1 MPTPAPITGLVPE
14 PQRSAASAAPLRAP
28 VEIKPSA
35 GRAGPGPTLLV
46 PLKRID
52 FGKQPKNTT
61 LQRVIQIRNVGKTEL
76 KIESVSPSWG
86 CTAVDFPKSLAPG
99 KAGSVKVKVDTGA
112 SPGEHTKSVTIKS
125 NDPNQPSVLVE
136 LVFNV
141 KS

>member
-1 MPTPAPITGLVPE
+1 
-14 PQRSAASAAPLRAP
+14 
-28 VEIKPSA
+28 
-35 GRAGPGPTLLV
+35 
-46 PLKRID
+46 
-52 FGKQPKNTT
+52 
-61 LQRVIQIRNVGKTEL
+61 
-76 KIESVSPSWG
+76 
-86 CTAVDFPKSLAPG
+86 VDFPKSLAPG